1 LAKNGLYIAVL
12 VLISS
17 CSFFKKEEAD
27 NAVARVNDEYLF
39 KSDLVEKTP
48 KDLKGND
55 SIAFVQNYINEWAKQ
70 QLLLNGANQNLSDER
85 LEEFDVLVSQYKKDL
100 YSNAYLEAL
109 ISRNLDTIVKDE
121 VAKVY
126 YTNNSEA
133 FKLNEDLVKIKYITV
148 NKDINTLEQIK
159 TKFRRYNKKD
169 KADLER
175 LKIQFK
181 SYALNDSV
189 WIRSSQVL
197 NKLPVIT
204 IDNQNEL
211 LKKSNFIELTDS
223 IDLYLV
229 QIKDVLMRGEIAPL
243 RYVRPT
249 INQIVINKRKVD
261 LLKKIETDI
270 TKDAIKNK
278 KFEIFN

>member
-1 LAKNGLYIAVL
+1 MIKHTLYIVL
-12 VLISS
+12 FFVVSS
-17 CSFFKKEEAD
+17 CSYFNKKDND
-27 NAVARVNDEYLF
+27 NAVARVNDVYLF
-39 KSDLVEKTP
+39 KSDLLEKIP
-48 KDLKGND
+48 SDLKGND
-55 SIAFVQNYINEWAKQ
+55 SIAFVQNYINQWAKQ

-85 LEEFDVLVSQYKKDL
+85 LEEFDALVEQYKNDL

-109 ISRNLDTIVKDE
+109 ISRGLDTIVNDNI
-121 VAKVY
+121 AQVY

-133 FKLNEDLVKIKYITV
+133 FRLNEDLVKLKYITV
-148 NKDINTLEQIK
+148 NKDINSLDQIK

-189 WIRSSQVL
+189 WVRSSQVL

-204 IDNQNEL
+204 IDNKNEL

-229 QIKDVLMRGEIAPL
+229 QIKDVLMRGDIAPL
-243 RYVRPT
+243 NYVRPT
-249 INQIVINKRKVD
+249 INQIVVNKRKVD

>member
-1 LAKNGLYIAVL
+1 MAKNGLYIAVL

>member
-1 LAKNGLYIAVL
+1 MIKNATYIVL
-12 VLISS
+12 LILLSS
-17 CSFFKKEEAD
+17 CEYFKKEEAD
-27 NAVARVNDEYLF
+27 NAIARVNDEYLF
-39 KSDLVEKTP
+39 KSDLIEKTP

-70 QLLLNGANQNLSDER
+70 QLLLNGAKQNLSDER
-85 LEEFDVLVSQYKKDL
+85 LEEFDILVEQYKKDL

-109 ISRNLDTIVKDE
+109 VSRNLDTIVKDE
-121 VAKVY
+121 VAKIY

-133 FKLNEDLVKIKYITV
+133 FKLNEDLVKLKYITV
-148 NKDINTLEQIK
+148 NKDINSLEQIK
-159 TKFRRYNKKD
+159 TIFRRYNKKD

-189 WIRSSQVL
+189 WVRSSQVL

-229 QIKDVLMRGEIAPL
+229 QIKDVLLRGEIAPL
-243 RYVRPT
+243 KYVRPT

>member
-1 LAKNGLYIAVL
+1 MIKNATYIVL
-12 VLISS
+12 LILLSS
-17 CSFFKKEEAD
+17 CEYFKKEEAD
-27 NAVARVNDEYLF
+27 NAIARVNDEYLF
-39 KSDLVEKTP
+39 KSDLIEKTP

-70 QLLLNGANQNLSDER
+70 QLLLNGAKQNLSDER
-85 LEEFDVLVSQYKKDL
+85 LEEFDILVEQYKKDL

-109 ISRNLDTIVKDE
+109 VSRNLDTIVKDE
-121 VAKVY
+121 VAKIY

-133 FKLNEDLVKIKYITV
+133 FKLNEDLVKLKYITV
-148 NKDINTLEQIK
+148 NKDINSLEQIK

-189 WIRSSQVL
+189 WVRSSQVL

-229 QIKDVLMRGEIAPL
+229 QIKDVLLRGEIAPL
-243 RYVRPT
+243 KYVRPT